1 MTDHS
6 TDPYWRLY
14 NLLRERI
21 GPACMLNLATAA
33 QLQGVLREADLQV
46 LFREAD
52 RGDGR
57 KAHYGDGKQP
67 VDTMKE
73 YRRFSDFCFGN
84 VLKYLRRFKSLEHSE
99 ESSRVYFKWLVDIAK
114 DPNDPEQA
122 NAVGAVRDL
131 IMELRGEELIRVDAI
146 GALTGFDLKILP
158 TNGEKT

>member
-6 TDPYWRLY
+6 TDPYWRLHRTLQDRLGTSP
-14 NLLRERI
+14 NLFTAAELQGLLREA
-21 GPACMLNLATAA
+21 G
-33 QLQGVLREADLQV
+33 LQV

-57 KAHYGDGKQP
+57 KAHYGDKKQP

-84 VLKYLRRFKSLEHSE
+84 VLKYLRRSKSLEHST
-99 ESSRVYFKWLVDIAK
+99 ESARVYFRWLVDVAK

-122 NAVGAVRDL
+122 NAMGGVHDL
-131 IMELRGEELIRVDAI
+131 IKELNGEELIRANAFN
-146 GALTGFDLKILP
+146 ALTGFDLKILP
-158 TNGEKT
+158 TDGDKN